1 MQKRKGTWHTPK
13 SQIKDQIINVRLTKA
28 QHAKLKRLAKA
39 DERSLSFLLRKAV
52 DYYLSD
58 H

>member
-1 MQKRKGTWHTPK
+1 MDKRKGPLLKPK

-28 QHAKLKRLAKA
+28 QITKLKRLAKA
-39 DERSLSFLLRKAV
+39 DERSVSFLLRKAV
-52 DYYLSD
+52 DYYLSN